1 MQACCDMNGGEE
13 GLEEALP
20 HRHERHG
27 GRAPVRGERPAPM
40 RDADDDGDPLGL
52 RAIGLMPMMMMSD
65 DDDSEDDGNH
75 EALDEGEDDDDQV
88 SRGWLLISTTYQS

>member
-1 MQACCDMNGGEE
+1 MNGGEE
-13 GLEEALP
+13 GLEDALL

-52 RAIGLMPMMMMSD
+52 RAIGLMPMMMSD
-65 DDDSEDDGNH
+65 DDDSEDDGRY
-75 EALDEGEDDDDQV
+75 GKK
-88 SRGWLLISTTYQS
+88 TTHTFRVVAESQLVHAE